1 MLTEKGKKTLFG
13 AALFIVVWC
22 VAGPNIAIAGGAL
35 YLLWQKSQNKI

>member
-13 AALFIVVWC
+13 AVLFIVVWC
-22 VAGPNIAIAGGAL
+22 VAGPNVAIAGGVL